1 MNTFMWVLCTL
12 ADCLNTEEEISFTF
26 SFERI
31 VEKICLKGKIERVC
45 LKTNQILRF
54 LNKVHFYS
62 I

>member
-31 VEKICLKGKIERVC
+31 VEKICLKGKIERVW
-45 LKTNQILRF
+45 LKL
-54 LNKVHFYS
+54 
-62 I
+62 